1 MQFTTSRK
9 AKLKAMGLFEKFEG
23 TATLYNALKEAV
35 GRDPFGVSMDEM
47 KGPTRAMVNGKEI
60 VLAGTNNYL
69 GLTYDQG
76 AVAAAKDAVE
86 ASGTGTTG
94 SRFANGTYAGHREL
108 ERDLAAFLGFKHCM
122 VFSTGYQ
129 ANLGAISALAQPPND
144 VILIDADCHACI
156 YDGCQLSGAETIRFR
171 HNDPESL
178 DKRLSRLGPDVKGK
192 LVCFEGMYSMF
203 GDVAPVK
210 EFVEVAHK
218 HGAFA
223 LLDEAHSFGVFGD
236 HGRGVCERDG
246 VLDEV
251 DFYTGT
257 FSKSLASIGGFVAS
271 NHPELEYLRFSSRPY
286 MFTASPSPANVAA
299 ASAALARLENDSSM
313 KDNLWENANRIHAA
327 FTQLGFDLAAP
338 ASPVIAVKLDSKEQA
353 FMAWN
358 FLMENGVYVNLA
370 IPPGTPNATSILRL
384 SVSAA
389 HTAED
394 LDIVVGAYTALAE
407 MLNGEPAA

>member
-1 MQFTTSRK
+1 
-9 AKLKAMGLFEKFEG
+9 MGLFDKFQQ
-23 TATLYNALKEAV
+23 TATVYNALKESA
-35 GRDPFGVSMDEM
+35 GRDPFGVSMEEM
-47 KGPTRAMVNGKEI
+47 KGPTRAIVEGREI

-69 GLTYDQG
+69 GLTYDEA
-76 AVAAAKDAVE
+76 AVEAAKDAVV

-108 ERDLAAFLGFKHCM
+108 ERELADYLGYKHCI

-129 ANLGAISALAQPPND
+129 ANLGAISALVAPPDD

-178 DKRLSRLGPDVKGK
+178 DKRLSRLGPDVNGK
-192 LVCFEGMYSMF
+192 LVCVEGMYSMF

-218 HGAFA
+218 HGAYL

-236 HGRGVCERDG
+236 EGRGVCERDG
-246 VLDEV
+246 VLAEV

-286 MFTASPSPANVAA
+286 MFTASPSPANIAA
-299 ASAALARLENDSSM
+299 ASAALARLKTDNSM
-313 KDNLWENANRIHAA
+313 RETLWENAKRIHAA
-327 FTQLGFDLAAP
+327 FQQLGYDLCAP
-338 ASPVIAVKLDSKEQA
+338 ASPVIAVKLANKEQA
-353 FMAWN
+353 FHAWN

-394 LDIVVGAYTALAE
+394 LDVVTSAYTALAE
-407 MLNGEPAA
+407 ELSASAA

>member
-1 MQFTTSRK
+1 
-9 AKLKAMGLFEKFEG
+9 MGLFEKFSA
-23 TATLYNALKEAV
+23 TATAYEGLKEAT

-47 KGPTRAMVNGKEI
+47 KGPTRALVDGKEI

-69 GLTYDQG
+69 GLTYDQA
-76 AVAAAKDAVE
+76 AVDAAKDAVA

-94 SRFANGTYAGHREL
+94 SRFANGTYAGHRALEKEL
-108 ERDLAAFLGFKHCM
+108 AEFLGYEHCM

-129 ANLGAISALAQPPND
+129 ANLGAISALVQPPDD

-156 YDGCQLSGAETIRFR
+156 YDGCQLSGAETVRFR

-178 DKRLSRLGPDVKGK
+178 DKRLSRLGPEVKGK

-210 EFVEVAHK
+210 ELVEVAHK
-218 HGAFA
+218 HGAYA

-236 HGRGVCERDG
+236 NGRGVCERDA
-246 VLDEV
+246 VLDQV

-299 ASAALARLENDSSM
+299 ASAALARLKNDHSM
-313 KDNLWENANRIHAA
+313 RENLWENAHRVYSA
-327 FTQLGFDLAAP
+327 FQQLGYDLAAP
-338 ASPVIAVKLDSKEQA
+338 ESPVIAVKLKNREEA

-358 FLMENGVYVNLA
+358 FLMEHGVYVNLA

-389 HTAED
+389 HTADD
-394 LDIVVGAYTALAE
+394 LDVVVGAYTALSEHLSAS
-407 MLNGEPAA
+407 AA

>member
-1 MQFTTSRK
+1 MS
-9 AKLKAMGLFEKFEG
+9 LFDKFQS
-23 TATLYNALKEAV
+23 TATQYNALKDAV

-47 KGPTRAMVNGKEI
+47 KGPTRAMVKGKEI

-69 GLTYDQG
+69 GLTYDKD
-76 AVAAAKDAVE
+76 AVNAAKDAVE
-86 ASGTGTTG
+86 QSGTGTTG
-94 SRFANGTYAGHREL
+94 SRFANGTYASHRQL
-108 ERDLAAFLGFKHCM
+108 EADLAEFLGYKHCM

-129 ANLGAISALAQPPND
+129 ANLGAISALAQPPHD
-144 VILIDADCHACI
+144 VILIDADSHACI

-178 DKRLSRLGPDVKGK
+178 DKRLSRLGPEVKGK

-210 EFVEVAHK
+210 ELVEVAHK
-218 HGAFA
+218 HGAYA
-223 LLDEAHSFGVFGD
+223 LLDEAHSFGVFGEN
-236 HGRGVCERDG
+236 GRGVCERDG

-257 FSKSLASIGGFVAS
+257 FSKSLVSIGGFVAS

-299 ASAALARLENDSSM
+299 ATTALARLKADSSM
-313 KDNLWENANRIHAA
+313 RDKLWENAKRVHGALH
-327 FTQLGFDLAAP
+327 QLGYKLAAP
-338 ASPVIAVKLDSKEQA
+338 ESPVIAAILSSREEA

-370 IPPGTPNATSILRL
+370 IPPGTPNATSILRM

-389 HTAED
+389 HTSED
-394 LDIVVGAYTALAE
+394 LDVIIDAYAALAQN
-407 MLNGEPAA
+407 LQKQSA

>member
-1 MQFTTSRK
+1 
-9 AKLKAMGLFEKFEG
+9 MGLFEKFEG
-23 TATLYNALKEAV
+23 TATLYEALKKTSA

-47 KGPTRAMVNGKEI
+47 KGPTRAMVDGKEI

-69 GLTYDQG
+69 GLTYDHE
-76 AVAAAKDAVE
+76 AVEAAKDAVE

-94 SRFANGTYAGHREL
+94 SRFANGTYAGHRQL
-108 ERDLAAFLGFKHCM
+108 ETDLAEFLGFKHCM

-129 ANLGAISALAQPPND
+129 ANLGAISALVQPPDD
-144 VILIDADCHACI
+144 VLLIDADCHACI

-171 HNDPESL
+171 HNDPDSL
-178 DKRLSRLGPDVKGK
+178 DKRLSRLGSSVKGK

-210 EFVEVAHK
+210 ELIAVAHK
-218 HGAFA
+218 HGAYV

-236 HGRGVCERDG
+236 GGRGVCERDG

-299 ASAALARLENDSSM
+299 ASAALARLKRDDSM
-313 KDNLWENANRIHAA
+313 RHTLWENAKRIHGA
-327 FTQLGFDLAAP
+327 FHQLGYDLAAE
-338 ASPVIAVKLDSKEQA
+338 ASPVIAVKLADREEA
-353 FMAWN
+353 FKAWN

-389 HTAED
+389 HTPDD

-407 MLNGEPAA
+407 MLNGSAPAQNLQQ

>member
-1 MQFTTSRK
+1 MS
-9 AKLKAMGLFEKFEG
+9 LFDKFQG
-23 TATLYNALKEAV
+23 TASQYKALLKET
-35 GRDPFGVSMDEM
+35 GRDPFSVCMDDM
-47 KGPTRAMVNGKEI
+47 KGPTRAIVNGKEI

-69 GLTYDQG
+69 GLTYDDD
-76 AVAAAKDAVE
+76 AVAAAKAAIDS
-86 ASGTGTTG
+86 SGTGTTG
-94 SRFANGTYAGHREL
+94 SRFANGTYDAHRAL
-108 ERDLAAFLGFKHCM
+108 EKDLASFLGYQHCM
-122 VFSTGYQ
+122 VYSTGYQ
-129 ANLGAISALAQPPND
+129 ANLGVIAALAAPPND

-171 HNDPESL
+171 HNDPSSL
-178 DKRLSRLGPDVKGK
+178 DKRLSRLGDTVKGK

-210 EFVEVAHK
+210 ELVAVAHE
-218 HGAFA
+218 HGAYA

-236 HGRGVCERDG
+236 NGRGVCEADG
-246 VLDEV
+246 VLDSV

-299 ASAALARLENDSSM
+299 ASAALARLKNDHSM
-313 KDNLWENANRIHAA
+313 RTRLWENAKRIHAS
-327 FTQLGFDLAAP
+327 FVQLGFELCAP
-338 ASPVIAVKLDSKEQA
+338 MSPVIAVKLDNREQA

-358 FLMENGVYVNLA
+358 LLMEHGVYVNLA

-389 HTAED
+389 HSAED
-394 LDIVVGAYTALAE
+394 LDIVVNAYTALSEA
-407 MLNGEPAA
+407 LSTQAA

>member
-1 MQFTTSRK
+1 MS
-9 AKLKAMGLFEKFEG
+9 LFDKFQS
-23 TATLYNALKEAV
+23 TATQYQMLLEGAGD

-47 KGPTRAMVNGKEI
+47 KGPTRAMVKGKEI

-69 GLTYDQG
+69 GLTYDDH
-76 AVAAAKDAVE
+76 AIAAAKAAIE
-86 ASGTGTTG
+86 QSGTGTTG
-94 SRFANGTYAGHREL
+94 SRFANGTYAAHRQL
-108 ERDLAAFLGFKHCM
+108 EIDLAEFLGFKHCM

-129 ANLGAISALAQPPND
+129 ANLGAISALAQAPDD

-178 DKRLSRLGPDVKGK
+178 DKRLSRLGDGVKGK

-210 EFVEVAHK
+210 EFIEVAHK
-218 HGAFA
+218 HGAYA

-236 HGRGVCERDG
+236 NGRGVCEADG

-299 ASAALARLENDSSM
+299 ASAALARLKDDQSM
-313 KDNLWENANRIHAA
+313 RERLWENAKRVHAA
-327 FTQLGFDLAAP
+327 FTQLGFELCAP
-338 ASPVIAVKLDSKEQA
+338 MSPVIAVKLDSREQA
-353 FMAWN
+353 FAAWN

-389 HTAED
+389 HTSED
-394 LDIVVGAYTALAE
+394 LDAIIGAYTALSE
-407 MLNGEPAA
+407 NLSNQAA

>member
-1 MQFTTSRK
+1 
-9 AKLKAMGLFEKFEG
+9 MGLFEKFQS
-23 TATLYNALKEAV
+23 TATQYNALKAAT

-47 KGPTRAMVNGKEI
+47 KGPTRAMVDGKEI

-69 GLTYDQG
+69 GLTYDED
-76 AVAAAKDAVE
+76 AVSAAKIAIDE
-86 ASGTGTTG
+86 SGTGTTG
-94 SRFANGTYAGHREL
+94 SRFANGTYDGHRKL
-108 ERDLAAFLGFKHCM
+108 ERELADFLGYSHCM

-129 ANLGAISALAQPPND
+129 ANLGAISALVQPPND
-144 VILIDADCHACI
+144 VLLIDADCHACI
-156 YDGCQLSGAETIRFR
+156 YDGCQLSGTETVRFR

-210 EFVEVAHK
+210 ELVEVAHK
-218 HGAFA
+218 HGAYA
-223 LLDEAHSFGVFGD
+223 LLDEAHSFGVFGEN
-236 HGRGVCERDG
+236 GRGVCERDG
-246 VLDEV
+246 VLAEV

-299 ASAALARLENDSSM
+299 ASAALARLKSDGSM
-313 KDNLWENANRIHAA
+313 RERLWDNAKRVHAA
-327 FTQLGFDLAAP
+327 FSQLGYELCAP
-338 ASPVIAVKLDSKEQA
+338 ESPVIAVKMANREQA

-389 HTAED
+389 HTRDD
-394 LDIVVGAYTALAE
+394 LDIVIGAYTELAALLE
-407 MLNGEPAA
+407 TAAA

>member
-1 MQFTTSRK
+1 MS
-9 AKLKAMGLFEKFEG
+9 LFDKFQG
-23 TATLYNALKEAV
+23 TAELYNTLLEST

-47 KGPTRAMVNGKEI
+47 KGPTRAIVEGKEI

-69 GLTYDQG
+69 GMTYHED
-76 AVAAAKDAVE
+76 ALKAAKDAID
-86 ASGTGTTG
+86 SDGTGTTG
-94 SRFANGTYAGHREL
+94 SRFANGTYAAHRQL
-108 ERDLAAFLGFKHCM
+108 EQDLAAFLGYTHCI

-129 ANLGAISALAQPPND
+129 ANLGAISALAQPPHD

-156 YDGCQLSGAETIRFR
+156 YDGCQLSGAQTIRFR

-178 DKRLSRLGPDVKGK
+178 DKRLSRLGDEAKGK

-203 GDVAPVK
+203 GDTAPVK
-210 EFVEVAHK
+210 ELVEVSHK
-218 HGAFA
+218 HGAMA
-223 LLDEAHSFGVFGD
+223 LLDEAHSFGVYGD
-236 HGRGVCERDG
+236 TGRGVCEAQG
-246 VLDEV
+246 VQSEV
-251 DFYTGT
+251 DFYSGT

-299 ASAALARLENDSSM
+299 ASAALAKISSDSSM
-313 KDNLWENANRIHAA
+313 RNNLWENARRIHAA
-327 FTQLGFDLAAP
+327 FTQLGFDLCAETG
-338 ASPVIAVKLDSKEQA
+338 PVIAAKLSSREEA

-389 HTAED
+389 HTPED
-394 LDIVVGAYTALAE
+394 LDIVVNAYTALAGVLAKE
-407 MLNGEPAA
+407 KVGA

>member
-1 MQFTTSRK
+1 
-9 AKLKAMGLFEKFEG
+9 MGLFDKFQSTAEQYQALLEG
-23 TATLYNALKEAV
+23 M

-47 KGPTRAMVNGKEI
+47 KGPTRAMVKGKEI

-69 GLTYDQG
+69 GLTFHPE
-76 AVAAAKDAVE
+76 AIAAAKQAVE
-86 ASGTGTTG
+86 QSGTGTTG
-94 SRFANGTYAGHREL
+94 SRFANGTYDAHRQL
-108 ERDLAAFLGFKHCM
+108 EIDLAKFLGYQHCI

-178 DKRLSRLGPDVKGK
+178 DKRLSRLSESVNGK
-192 LVCFEGMYSMF
+192 LVCIEGMYSMF
-203 GDVAPVK
+203 GDAAPVK

-218 HGAFA
+218 HGAMI

-236 HGRGVCERDG
+236 GGRGVCERDG
-246 VLDEV
+246 VLADI

-271 NHPELEYLRFSSRPY
+271 NHPELEYLRFASRPY
-286 MFTASPSPANVAA
+286 MFTASPSPANIAA
-299 ASAALARLENDSSM
+299 ASAALEKIAT
-313 KDNLWENANRIHAA
+313 DNTMRTQLWENAQRIHAA
-327 FTQLGFDLAAP
+327 FTQLGFELCAGIG
-338 ASPVIAVKLDSKEQA
+338 PVIAVKLSGKEEA
-353 FMAWN
+353 FKAWD
-358 FLMENGVYVNLA
+358 FLMDEGVYVNLA

-384 SVSAA
+384 SVSSA
-389 HTAED
+389 HTVED
-394 LDIVVGAYTALAE
+394 LDIIVNAYTALSEAF
-407 MLNGEPAA
+407 LKK

>member
-1 MQFTTSRK
+1 
-9 AKLKAMGLFEKFEG
+9 MGLFEKFEG
-23 TATLYNALKEAV
+23 TAEAYEALKERA

-47 KGPTRAMVNGKEI
+47 KGPTRAIVDGREI

-69 GLTYDQG
+69 GLTYDKET
-76 AVAAAKDAVE
+76 VDAAKEAVE

-94 SRFANGTYAGHREL
+94 SRFANGTYAAHRSL
-108 ERDLAAFLGFKHCM
+108 EDDLADFLGYRHCM

-129 ANLGAISALAQPPND
+129 ANLGAISALAQPPHD

-178 DKRLSRLGPDVKGK
+178 NKRLSRLRPNVKGK
-192 LVCFEGMYSMF
+192 LVCIEGMYSMF

-210 EFVEVAHK
+210 ELVEVAK
-218 HGAFA
+218 SHGAYT
-223 LLDEAHSFGVFGD
+223 LLDEAHSFGVFGEQ
-236 HGRGVCERDG
+236 GRGVSERDG
-246 VLDEV
+246 VLDDV

-257 FSKSLASIGGFVAS
+257 FSKSLVSIGGFVAS

-299 ASAALARLENDSSM
+299 ATTALARLKRDPSIRER
-313 KDNLWENANRIHAA
+313 LWENAKRAHGA
-327 FTQLGFDLAAP
+327 FEQLGFDLAAP
-338 ASPVIAVKLDSKEQA
+338 ASPVIAVKLANREQA

-370 IPPGTPNATSILRL
+370 TGFGTPGGASILRM

-394 LDIVVGAYTALAE
+394 LDIIVGAYSALAD
-407 MLNGEPAA
+407 MLKENAA

>member
-1 MQFTTSRK
+1 MS
-9 AKLKAMGLFEKFEG
+9 LFDKFQN
-23 TATLYNALKEAV
+23 TATQYQALMDGI

-47 KGPTRAMVNGKEI
+47 KGPTRAIVNGKDV

-69 GLTYDQG
+69 GLTYDDH
-76 AVAAAKDAVE
+76 AIAAAKDAIDQ
-86 ASGTGTTG
+86 SGTGTTG
-94 SRFANGTYAGHREL
+94 SRFANGTYAAHRQL
-108 ERDLAAFLGFKHCM
+108 EIDLAAFLGFKHCM

-129 ANLGAISALAQPPND
+129 ANLGAISALAQPPED
-144 VILIDADCHACI
+144 VILLDADCHACI
-156 YDGCQLSGAETIRFR
+156 YDGCALSGAEVIRFR

-178 DKRLSRLGPDVKGK
+178 DKRLSRLSDNVKGK

-203 GDVAPVK
+203 GDIAPVK
-210 EFVEVAHK
+210 ELIEVAHK
-218 HGAFA
+218 HGAYA

-236 HGRGVCERDG
+236 HGRGVCEAEG
-246 VLDEV
+246 VLDAV

-299 ASAALARLENDSSM
+299 ASAALARLKSDQSM
-313 KDNLWENANRIHAA
+313 RESLWKNAKRIHAA
-327 FTQLGFDLAAP
+327 FTQLGFDLCAP
-338 ASPVIAVKLDSKEQA
+338 ESPVIAARLKGREQA

-389 HTAED
+389 HTNED
-394 LDIVVGAYTALAE
+394 LDAIINAYTALSE
-407 MLNGEPAA
+407 MLQNQAA